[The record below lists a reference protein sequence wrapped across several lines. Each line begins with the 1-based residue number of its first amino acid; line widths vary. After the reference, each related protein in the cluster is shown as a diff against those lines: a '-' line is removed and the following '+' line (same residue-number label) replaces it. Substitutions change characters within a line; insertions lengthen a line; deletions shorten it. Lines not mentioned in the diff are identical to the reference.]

1 MPITPFTRVGRRSHL
16 VLSTMVLAGW
26 LATGPALGPSAR
38 ADLVGCRSDPVVV
51 LSNGVTLDLSADI
64 DDIVGDVQ
72 QVSYTLHIPAGTFP
86 LAVIGTDGL
95 MGLKES
101 FAVSADGAPNTYAT
115 DTVVKTLAPG
125 VGVVAT
131 TAAVARITI
140 GKASATGQ
148 TPQHLQV
155 SFST

>member
-1 MPITPFTRVGRRSHL
+1 MPITPFTRVRYGRHL

-26 LATGPALGPSAR
+26 LATGPALGPGAR
-38 ADLVGCRSDPVVV
+38 ADLVGCRSDPVVL
-51 LSNGVTLDLSADI
+51 LSNGVALDLSADI
-64 DDIVGDVQ
+64 VDTIGDVQ
-72 QVSYTLHIPAGTFP
+72 QVSYTLHVPADTFA

-101 FAVSADGAPNTYAT
+101 FSISADGAPNTYTT
-115 DTVVKTLAPG
+115 DTLVKTLAPG

-131 TAAVARITI
+131 TDAVALITI
-140 GKASATGQ
+140 GQASATGQ
-148 TPQHLQV
+148 TPQHLKV